1 MNFLI
6 LRYCNFFDL
15 TILRSWNPQNSN
27 ISLKSLNFTITI
39 FESLNF
45 RISNNPLILQSFN
58 FFNPFLS
65 FPIKYKYSNI
75 NPLTTNTYVN
85 TLFSLFNIRED
96 YLMAQRIPEK
106 SRDFFY
112 NNIKAGAE
120 SGWDFSNRWFIRNN
134 NSSTLSLYNI
144 STQYIIPVDLNAI
157 LQQNAR
163 LLGEFHTLL
172 GNNAVSCET
181 FVDKHT
187 ALKFIR

>member
-1 MNFLI
+1 MI
-6 LRYCNFFDL
+6 LQFWDL
-15 TILRSWNPQNSN
+15 WNPQNSN
-27 ISLKSLNFTITI
+27 ISLEFLNFTITI
-39 FESLNF
+39 FESLFQNF
-45 RISNNPLILQSFN
+45 QWFLNSTIILFLQSF
-58 FFNPFLS
+58 PILS
-65 FPIKYKYSNI
+65 YTNINIPILFSNI
-75 NPLTTNTYVN
+75 NLVPTNTYVRN

>member
-1 MNFLI
+1 MEFQNFQ
-6 LRYCNFFDL
+6 
-15 TILRSWNPQNSN
+15 W
-27 ISLKSLNFTITI
+27 SLNSTII
-39 FESLNF
+39 QF
-45 RISNNPLILQSFN
+45 LQSFPILTN
-58 FFNPFLS
+58 INIPILS
-65 FPIKYKYSNI
+65 LSNI
-75 NPLTTNTYVN
+75 NPITNTYIN
-85 TLFSLFNIRED
+85 AFFSFYNIRED
-96 YLMAQRIPEK
+96 YLMAQRMPEK

-181 FVDKHT
+181 FVDKHI

>member
-1 MNFLI
+1 MNFPI

-27 ISLKSLNFTITI
+27 ISLESLNFTITI

-58 FFNPFLS
+58 FFNSFLS

-75 NPLTTNTYVN
+75 NPVTTNTYVN

-181 FVDKHT
+181 FIDKHT